1 MFVNLSVC
9 ILGLKEKL
17 IFLKPEVKKE
27 ISIRPKLVPI
37 LRNEMLFF
45 PDKPFC
51 DGLRP
56 ASSGQVVNYRCSLPR
71 IELLCRTLASSSKRC
86 QIPPNHLVYVLLSLV
101 ARGVK

>member
-1 MFVNLSVC
+1 M
-9 ILGLKEKL
+9 
-17 IFLKPEVKKE
+17 
-27 ISIRPKLVPI
+27 PI

-71 IELLCRTLASSSKRC
+71 IELLCRSILASYQAMQSEMPDPPQSS
-86 QIPPNHLVYVLLSLV
+86 SLRV
-101 ARGVK
+101 A

>member
-1 MFVNLSVC
+1 MNLSVC
-9 ILGLKEKL
+9 ILGILGLKEKL

-71 IELLCRTLASSSKRC
+71 IELLCRSILASYQAMQSEMPDPPQSS
-86 QIPPNHLVYVLLSLV
+86 SLRV
-101 ARGVK
+101 A

>member
-1 MFVNLSVC
+1 M
-9 ILGLKEKL
+9 
-17 IFLKPEVKKE
+17 
-27 ISIRPKLVPI
+27 PI

-71 IELLCRTLASSSKRC
+71 IELLCRSILASYQAMQSEMPD
-86 QIPPNHLVYVLLSLV
+86 PPNHLVYVLLSLV
-101 ARGVK
+101 ARGVR